1 MTAKIMMLVL
11 MILLTSCRSRKKNLE
26 ITEYRFAQV
35 EKIDTN
41 TVISNEKAVQDKIII
56 AKKIDQTIKEND
68 GDIVIKGKT
77 DSVKDFRFSNV
88 VGNDTISDIYIS
100 GNADFIIKNRWKQTE
115 KKEVI
120 EEKSEHLN
128 IVAEIARKSVA
139 QSTIKEVAEEFKSKK
154 VDAKTTGFSF
164 PMYLI
169 IAGAVAFLILLF
181 FLWKKFGG
189 SIVERINKFKNK
201 IS

>member
-1 MTAKIMMLVL
+1 MLVL